1 MCKKMSLKRFW
12 AFALTLTMLISV
24 FGFGQMTIASADTDG
39 KITIFNAD
47 FNQKPYPDFVQLSN
61 GDIPHFSVENGVAYI
76 DNVTDQSGNWY
87 FGGFKFNEPMKNSKY
102 EIEFEFNI
110 SAYNPYDC
118 GVAYLTDDAHGVVG
132 ETANQTGEFKLIN
145 VKDNKLSVGGTPI
158 KISYANDRWFNYKMT
173 ADSSSGGFTVTI
185 TERDNAINTVTASGS
200 GFPTKAL
207 NTMMFGAACKIHID
221 NINVTKLVDAPKV
234 LSVKYL
240 GQDGKKQTL
249 PGVTTTGIAV
259 TFSDKMNLD
268 SLKSAV
274 SFKGADNV
282 NIANEGTLSEDQM
295 TYTFEL
301 SKKLNPDAEYKLAIS
316 TAAKSIYNAA
326 LASTYILTETASDG
340 AVIFNADFEKRIPE
354 FVQLSNNGK
363 PTCKIENGIAHIV
376 EETYETNGNKSWT
389 YGGFVFNDAISSGEY
404 EIEFDFN
411 ISGYFNNYGVVYL
424 TNKDNTESP
433 IYNDFRLIRI
443 GTDGKLSVGKGVG
456 SNGDMAEGS
465 TSVDITY
472 ANNKWFHYKMTAD
485 CADRSFTVTVTDNT
499 DSANTA
505 TATGSNFPAK
515 ALNTMMFGTAL
526 DMQVDNISVKKV
538 IKSAKVSRIEY
549 LDINRNVMP
558 SLNAS
563 VAAIKIYFSDKMAYM
578 TLNDAITLKDS
589 DEESVSYNGVP
600 TDDNTAYVLNLN
612 NILFSGYLYTLSVT
626 ANALSQSG
634 LSAEPYSKTLK
645 VSDGKTM
652 LDVDYDGK
660 ARDLEI
666 WAGTPGVTYPEE
678 SGNKYMTINANWANS
693 GYSLDRTIPK
703 DGGDYNVKF
712 DFKNASVNSNGD
724 GGIQYYVALTQKDCL
739 AQEGE
744 KSTYDTFG
752 LLAISGEKFKVAG
765 VEYDSLTYKDN
776 TWYSYDLTFNRSNGD
791 YTLIISEKDNAE
803 NKIDESGTFSKS
815 GNWGN
820 GLWDNRLY
828 DAIKFYGNHTISV
841 DNILIRQAD
850 NTSPELGDN
859 SVTCVTTGGE
869 ASGDLN
875 NISLNTA
882 KIAIDFKDIIN
893 IRTAQGKISLKALD
907 NTEVGYTLSQDGTK
921 LILNLNEGLKP
932 ETEYKLTISN
942 EIKSLSDSVVT
953 GVKKFTLKTGKKEF
967 SAKLSALKIG
977 ETEISKYS
985 QWNAEQAAILLN
997 VTNTMGEDVTVPVVI
1012 AYYAQ
1017 NGELL
1022 DIQSIDVKIADKSE
1036 GEQTKAITLKKPEKA
1051 VRAKVMC
1058 WQSLDSAKP
1067 LSKMLD
1073 IR

>member
-1 MCKKMSLKRFW
+1 MCKKMSLKRLS
-12 AFALTLTMLISV
+12 AMVLTLTMLISV
-24 FGFGQMTIASADTDG
+24 FGFGQMTVVNANGGGISIFSAD
-39 KITIFNAD
+39 FE
-47 FNQKPYPDFVQLSN
+47 QEPYPEFVQLSN

-76 DNVTDQSGNWY
+76 DNVTNQSGWY

-110 SAYNPYDC
+110 SAYNPFDC
-118 GVAYLTDDAHGVVG
+118 GVAYLTDDAHGG
-132 ETANQTGEFKLIN
+132 NNQPSEFKLIN

-158 KISYANDRWFNYKMT
+158 NISYANDKWFNYKMT

-185 TERDNAINTVTASGS
+185 TEKDDTTNTATASGS

-234 LSVKYL
+234 LSVKYF

-249 PGVTTTGIAV
+249 PGVATTGIAV
-259 TFSDKMNLD
+259 SFSDKMDLA

-274 SFKGADNV
+274 SYKGSDGV

-295 TYTFEL
+295 TYTFNL
-301 SKKLNPDAEYKLAIS
+301 SKKLNGGADYTLGIS
-316 TAAKSIYNAA
+316 TAAKSIYDAA
-326 LASTYILTETASDG
+326 IASAYTLIETASDG
-340 AVIFNADFEKRIPE
+340 AVIFDADFEKRIPE

-363 PTCKIENGIAHIV
+363 PTYKIENGVAHIY
-376 EETYETNGNKSWT
+376 EETSGWT
-389 YGGFVFNDAISSGEY
+389 YGGFVFDDAISNSEY
-404 EIEFDFN
+404 EIKFDFK
-411 ISGYFNNYGVVYL
+411 ISKYYNNYGVVYL
-424 TNKDNTESP
+424 TDEAHGGSNQTGE
-433 IYNDFRLIRI
+433 FRLINLNN
-443 GTDGKLSVGKGVG
+443 GAMSVGV
-456 SNGDMAEGS
+456 
-465 TSVDITY
+465 TSVNVAYEND
-472 ANNKWFHYKMTAD
+472 KWFSYKMTVD
-485 CADRSFTVTVTDNT
+485 SGSGEYTVTVTEKDNPT
-499 DSANTA
+499 NTA
-505 TATGSNFPAK
+505 TANGSDFPTK
-515 ALNTMMFGTAL
+515 ALDRMMFGTACKIHI
-526 DMQVDNISVKKV
+526 DNINVKKV
-538 IKSAKVSRIEY
+538 IKSAKVSRVEY
-549 LDINRNVMP
+549 LDIDGNVMP

-563 VAAIKIYFSDKMAYM
+563 VAAIKIIFSDKMAKV
-578 TLNDAITLKDS
+578 TLNNAVTLKDS
-589 DEESVSYNGVP
+589 DDNAVTYTGEQA
-600 TDDNTAYVLNLN
+600 DDNTAY
-612 NILFSGYLYTLSVT
+612 ILRLTDILEADGVYTLSVT
-626 ANALSQSG
+626 ASALTQFG
-634 LSAEPYSKTLK
+634 LSCEPYEKIIKISDGNTLLNIDYDSETKTLETW
-645 VSDGKTM
+645 SGS
-652 LDVDYDGK
+652 
-660 ARDLEI
+660 
-666 WAGTPGVTYPEE
+666 PVTEYPEE
-678 SGNKYMTINANWANS
+678 NGNKYMTINAKWTNS

-712 DFKNASVNSNGD
+712 DFKNASVNSDGD

-765 VEYDSLTYKDN
+765 VEYDGLTYKDN
-776 TWYSYDLTFNRSNGD
+776 TWYSYDLTFNRSTGD
-791 YTLIISEKDNAE
+791 YTLIISEKDKTE
-803 NKIDESGTFSKS
+803 NKIDGSGTFSKS
-815 GNWGN
+815 GNGGN

-859 SVTCVTTGGE
+859 SITYITNGGE
-869 ASGDLN
+869 VSGDLN

-893 IRTAQGKISLKALD
+893 IRTAQGKISLKSLLD

-921 LILNLNEGLKP
+921 LILNLNEGLKA

-942 EIKSLSDSVVT
+942 GVKSLSDSVVT
-953 GVKKFTLKTGKKEF
+953 GVKEFTLKTGKKEF

-977 ETEISKYS
+977 ETEVLNYS
-985 QWNAEQAAILLN
+985 QWKAAEATVKLN
-997 VTNTMGEDVTVPVVI
+997 VTNTMGEDVTVPLVI

-1017 NGELL
+1017 SGELL
-1022 DIQSIDVKIADKSE
+1022 DIQSIDVTIADKSE
-1036 GEQTKAITLKKPEKA
+1036 GEHTEMITLKKPEKA

-1058 WQSLDSAKP
+1058 WKSLDSAKP

>member
-1 MCKKMSLKRFW
+1 MCKKMNLKRLS
-12 AFALTLTMLISV
+12 AMVLTLTMLISV
-24 FGFGQMTIASADTDG
+24 FGFGQMTAVNANGGGISIFSADFD
-39 KITIFNAD
+39 
-47 FNQKPYPDFVQLSN
+47 QEPYPEFVQLSN
-61 GDIPHFSVENGVAYI
+61 NGKPKFSVENGVAYI
-76 DNVTDQSGNWY
+76 DNVTNQSEWY
-87 FGGFKFNEPMKNSKY
+87 FGGFKFIEPMKNSKY

-145 VKDNKLSVGGTPI
+145 VKDNKLSVGGTLI
-158 KISYANDRWFNYKMT
+158 NISYANDKWFNYKMT

-185 TERDNAINTVTASGS
+185 TEKDNTTNTATATGS
-200 GFPTKAL
+200 NFLTKAL

-221 NINVTKLVDAPKV
+221 NINVTKLVDAPKI
-234 LSVKYL
+234 LSVKYF
-240 GQDGKKQTL
+240 GQDGKTQSL
-249 PGVTTTGIAV
+249 PGVTAKSVAV

-282 NIANEGTLSEDQM
+282 NIASEGTLSEDKM

-301 SKKLNPDAEYKLAIS
+301 SKKLNADAEYTLAIS
-316 TAAKSIYNAA
+316 TDAKSIYDAA
-326 LASTYILTETASDG
+326 IASTYILTETASDG

-363 PTCKIENGIAHIV
+363 PTYKIENGVAHIY
-376 EETYETNGNKSWT
+376 EETSGWT
-389 YGGFVFNDAISSGEY
+389 YGGFVFDDAISNSEY
-404 EIEFDFN
+404 EIEFDFKILN
-411 ISGYFNNYGVVYL
+411 YYNNYGVVYL
-424 TNKDNTESP
+424 TDEEHGGSSQP
-433 IYNDFRLIRI
+433 GEFRLINLNE
-443 GTDGKLSVGKGVG
+443 GAMSVGSKAV
-456 SNGDMAEGS
+456 NTA
-465 TSVDITY
+465 VNIAY
-472 ANNKWFHYKMTAD
+472 ANEKWFHYSMQIDKDEKTY
-485 CADRSFTVTVTDNT
+485 TVTVTEKDNPT
-499 DSANTA
+499 NTA
-505 TATGSNFPAK
+505 TANGSDFPTK
-515 ALNTMMFGTAL
+515 ALDRMMFGTACKIHI
-526 DMQVDNISVKKV
+526 DNINVKKV
-538 IKSAKVSRIEY
+538 IKSAKVSRVEY
-549 LDINRNVMP
+549 LDIDGNVMP

-563 VAAIKIYFSDKMAYM
+563 VAAIKIFFSDKMAYR
-578 TLNDAITLKDS
+578 TLDGAVTLKGS
-589 DEESVSYNGVP
+589 DNENVNYTGAAA
-600 TDDNTAYVLNLN
+600 DDNTAYVLNLN
-612 NILFSGYLYTLSVT
+612 DILFSGDSYTLSVT
-626 ANALSQSG
+626 ANALSQLG
-634 LSAEPYSKTLK
+634 LSAEPYSKTLT

-652 LDVDYDGK
+652 LDIDYDSETR
-660 ARDLEI
+660 ALET
-666 WAGTPGVTYPEE
+666 WSGSPVVEYPEE
-678 SGNKYMTINANWANS
+678 NGNKYMTINAKWTNS

-712 DFKNASVNSNGD
+712 DFKNASVNSGGD

-765 VEYDSLTYKDN
+765 VEYDDLIYKDN
-776 TWYSYDLTFNRSNGD
+776 TWYSYDLTFNRSTGD
-791 YTLIISEKDNAE
+791 YTLIIFEKDNAE
-803 NKIDESGTFSKS
+803 SRMHESGTFSKS
-815 GNWGN
+815 GNGGN

-859 SVTCVTTGGE
+859 SLTYITNGGE
-869 ASGDLN
+869 LSGDLN

-893 IRTAQGKISLKALD
+893 IRTAQGKISLKASD

-921 LILNLNEGLKP
+921 LILNLNEGLKA

-942 EIKSLSDSVVT
+942 GIKSLSDSVVT
-953 GVKKFTLKTGKKEF
+953 GVKEFTLKTGKKEF

-977 ETEISKYS
+977 ETEVLNYS
-985 QWNAEQAAILLN
+985 QWKAAEATVKLN
-997 VTNTMGEDVTVPVVI
+997 VTNTMGEDVTVPLVI
-1012 AYYAQ
+1012 AYFAQ
-1017 NGELL
+1017 SGELL
-1022 DIQSIDVKIADKSE
+1022 DIQSIDVTIADKSE
-1036 GEQTKAITLKKPEKA
+1036 GEQTKATTLKKPENA

-1058 WQSLDSAKP
+1058 WKSLDSAKP